1 MEVAGGVEPTEK
13 QVNPGKNL
21 LKEEGKENNRADG
34 CSACMAL
41 EDRLLGSMHSGG
53 GRAVKNDFGLVR
65 RSARLKE
72 EHPSQASFVPGCEIG
87 SCVVAS
93 SCDLLRSQRMVF
105 RGCGGTKVIV
115 WRGLSPSAFVLK
127 PNFSTPTS
135 KLHPKAISR
144 YCYWPGHWLWWLAR
158 EQA

>member
-21 LKEEGKENNRADG
+21 LKEERREGKQPCRWLFCLHGA
-34 CSACMAL
+34 
-41 EDRLLGSMHSGG
+41 
-53 GRAVKNDFGLVR
+53 R
-65 RSARLKE
+65 RSIAGINAFWRRPGCQKRLWSGLSKRKTKRGA
-72 EHPSQASFVPGCEIG
+72 HPSQASFVPGCEIG

-93 SCDLLRSQRMVF
+93 SSDLSRFQRMVF

-135 KLHPKAISR
+135 KLHTKPISR
-144 YCYWPGHWLWWLAR
+144 YCYWPGHWL
-158 EQA
+158 

>member
-1 MEVAGGVEPTEK
+1 MLELALDQLKKLATSCLFAKKMDALVKGVYKMEVAGGVEPTEK

-72 EHPSQASFVPGCEIG
+72 EHTQARQASSRAARSVP
-87 SCVVAS
+87 AW
-93 SCDLLRSQRMVF
+93 LLLPVTF
-105 RGCGGTKVIV
+105 
-115 WRGLSPSAFVLK
+115 
-127 PNFSTPTS
+127 
-135 KLHPKAISR
+135 
-144 YCYWPGHWLWWLAR
+144 
-158 EQA
+158 